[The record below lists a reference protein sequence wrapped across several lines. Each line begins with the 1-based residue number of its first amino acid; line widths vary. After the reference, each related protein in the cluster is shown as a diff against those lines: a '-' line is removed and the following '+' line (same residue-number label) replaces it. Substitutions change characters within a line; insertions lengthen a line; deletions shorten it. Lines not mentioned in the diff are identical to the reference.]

1 MGAATGRP
9 LRTDDATTLN
19 VRLVLKTKDEALIG
33 MTYSAIRHG
42 PPDVVAKIEKGE
54 VVDPTSYYFRIRQ
67 RPSAGGRADFTASSK
82 SSEWRHTHRPWCELL
97 LNRTDQPRAVRA
109 QARMCLRPETWRGSS
124 CGLD

>member
-67 RPSAGGRADFTASSK
+67 RPSAGGRADLQHLRSPLSGATHTAHGPNSS
-82 SSEWRHTHRPWCELL
+82 
-97 LNRTDQPRAVRA
+97 
-109 QARMCLRPETWRGSS
+109 
-124 CGLD
+124 